1 MMGWVFFGGE
11 QEGNDVLV
19 TENVPQINLQR
30 RMKLIDLCKKKLL
43 FTAIRPC
50 LTIFII
56 SLPAMFGTG
65 WGMAKEKRYSCDG
78 NLSFDTSAGKND
90 NN

>member
-1 MMGWVFFGGE
+1 MGFFFGGGGE
-11 QEGNDVLV
+11 QEGNDILV

-30 RMKLIDLCKKKLL
+30 RMKLIDLCKKLL
-43 FTAIRPC
+43 FTAIRSC

>member
-1 MMGWVFFGGE
+1 M
-11 QEGNDVLV
+11 
-19 TENVPQINLQR
+19 
-30 RMKLIDLCKKKLL
+30 L
-43 FTAIRPC
+43 FTAIRSY

-65 WGMAKEKRYSCDG
+65 WGMAKEKRYTCDG

-90 NN
+90 NNWSALSFSITTEDKLSKRD